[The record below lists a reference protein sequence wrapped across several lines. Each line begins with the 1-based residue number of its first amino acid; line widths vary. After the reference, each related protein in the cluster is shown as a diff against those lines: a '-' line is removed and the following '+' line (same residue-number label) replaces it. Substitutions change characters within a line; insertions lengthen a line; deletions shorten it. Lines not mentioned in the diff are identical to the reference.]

1 MFINSNNTNSKKIV
15 IYRYLNVIIC
25 NKKGL
30 QLFFEKKN
38 PSRKKKKL
46 LKKKKKKVDIK
57 NVVILTYQN

>member
-30 QLFFEKKN
+30 QLFFEKKKLL
-38 PSRKKKKL
+38 RKKKKTYEE
-46 LKKKKKKVDIK
+46 KKKKKSI
-57 NVVILTYQN
+57 

>member
-30 QLFFEKKN
+30 QLFFEKKTF
-38 PSRKKKKL
+38 
-46 LKKKKKKVDIK
+46 KKKKK
-57 NVVILTYQN
+57 NL